1 MRALACLLIVA
12 SAPALARADD
22 AIVRGNVVKVEAK
35 EIYVDLGR
43 ERGVADGASL
53 RLKRTI
59 ALHHPVTRAVVDD
72 WIPIGSASI
81 TEAGSVMSRAVVGE
95 LVADVKVGDV
105 AEVLI
110 ARTAPPPTAS
120 MKPHL
125 RSDVP
130 PAGIK
135 SPPSSGPAA
144 PLVDPQTAEV
154 LQLFAQQAGQSID
167 ARIASW
173 ERFLSIRPTS
183 PFAEAVRRDLEWLH
197 ELREELQ
204 PPTVARDT
212 ETIATVEHVALASAP
227 AGSAV
232 PVVFVLVQPEHI
244 ASAYVHFRPHGAA
257 TYRSILLVREDNIY
271 LRGVIPADVVAP
283 PGFDYFV
290 EVSTPA
296 GRSGLALASP
306 ERPVS
311 VTVAGPPII
320 ERFASQPGRSGVR
333 LGAEYLDFATFDKRD
348 GNHRDYMVQA
358 TTDFTYRLDDTV
370 ESLGVGYGVYAG
382 GGGYADRVWTMDS
395 PMPEGGF
402 DYGYADIEVG
412 GHVEHVH
419 VSTGAQLIAGVGRA
433 GFGMGV
439 EGRLRIGDRDAT
451 NLVVSARTVDQV
463 GWLSLVR
470 FGTRLAEPVKLGVL
484 VAATNQPNDG
494 DVGVKLGTELE
505 LLARRNASLLL
516 RASWQGRSV
525 DHGGLGGGAGLG
537 VYW

>member
-1 MRALACLLIVA
+1 MRALACLGIVA
-12 SAPALARADD
+12 AAAATAHADD
-22 AIVRGNVVKVEAK
+22 AIVRGNVVKIEAK
-35 EIYVDLGR
+35 EIYIDLGR

-53 RLKRTI
+53 RLKRTLV
-59 ALHHPVTRAVVDD
+59 LHHPVNGAIVDD

-81 TEAGSVMSRAVVGE
+81 TQAGSVMSRAVVGE
-95 LVADVKVGDV
+95 LVTDVKVGDV
-105 AEVLI
+105 AEVLV
-110 ARTAPPPTAS
+110 ARAAPPPPTAPNS
-120 MKPHL
+120 
-125 RSDVP
+125 
-130 PAGIK
+130 
-135 SPPSSGPAA
+135 PAA
-144 PLVDPQTAEV
+144 PPVDPQTAEV
-154 LQLFAQQAGQSID
+154 LQLFAQQAGQPLD

-173 ERFLSIRPTS
+173 ERFLSMRPRS
-183 PFAEAVRRDLEWLH
+183 PYAEAIRRDLDWLH
-197 ELREELQ
+197 ELREELR

-212 ETIATVEHVALASAP
+212 DTIATVEHAALASAP

-244 ASAYVHFRPHGAA
+244 ASAYVHFRPHGAP

-306 ERPVS
+306 EQPVS
-311 VTVAGPPII
+311 VSVTGPPII
-320 ERFASQPGRSGVR
+320 ERFASKPGRSGVR
-333 LGAEYLDFATFDKRD
+333 LGIEYLDFATFDKRD
-348 GNHRDYMVQA
+348 GSHRDYMVQA

-382 GGGYADRVWTMDS
+382 GGGYADRVWTMNS

-402 DYGYADIEVG
+402 DYGYADIELG

-451 NLVVSARTVDQV
+451 NLLVSARTVDQV

-470 FGTRLAEPVKLGVL
+470 FGTRLADPVKLGVL

-494 DVGVKLGTELE
+494 NVGVKLGTELE
-505 LLARRNASLLL
+505 LLRGRYASLLL

-525 DHGGLGGGAGLG
+525 EHGGLGGGAGLG